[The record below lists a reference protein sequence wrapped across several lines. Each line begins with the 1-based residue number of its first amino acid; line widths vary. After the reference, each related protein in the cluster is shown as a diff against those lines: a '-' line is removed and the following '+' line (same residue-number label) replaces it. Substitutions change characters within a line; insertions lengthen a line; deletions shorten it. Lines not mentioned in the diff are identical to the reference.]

1 MTNFRHSLFSIVFLW
16 AALTLITGCAGG
28 QMRGQRLKTMSQEL
42 AMSGKWTEALTLAKK
57 MEKNL
62 SPEQMAEKLRQEEI
76 EALMRVYTQLGNHE
90 KVFLIGDA
98 FIAHIENVL
107 KDQESRSVKGDWSD
121 DVIQNDFLNMPEVV
135 TPYLESALQ
144 TGEIERFD
152 RALKTALS
160 AMEYSMDMT
169 HGSPV
174 PEDCRYSYRYGV
186 VHPLTVQRALLEGD
200 DLKTFRAMED
210 IRISMAKME
219 RCMSKRQWQWAK
231 PGYNAGLLNLGVH
244 LKDPRLLR
252 KYAEHIDQKDF
263 KGDTGAA
270 ALTILAFPLILAVGG
285 TEAFYVPGTI
295 MNESNLY
302 FRTKKQFY
310 FGYADYLEG
319 SYQNAVSQLE
329 TYCQAISQTSA
340 LGGEYLWTA
349 HDALGDCYENL
360 GQPETAVEHYEKAVR
375 IAETERSALQKDS
388 YKRHFLKDRGR
399 PYERLAI
406 GYARHG
412 EIEKAFAIVEKSK
425 ARALADLLEGKTLG
439 KNKEVEASYLAFR
452 TENVFKSSIGSVFA
466 DGGKK
471 SLESPETASRSV
483 RKAQEALTSGDK
495 ELASFVTAQSPSWNT
510 MKPYFDDVTL
520 VEFMLSEKEGLVFVG
535 STSGLQVHHIQ
546 QPEHRIS
553 AMVAELRRSICVET
567 TDPRPK
573 AQALYKALFGDAFP
587 QGLPRRVVIVPHGP
601 LHALPFTSLHDGQ
614 GWLVE
619 RSELSIL
626 PAAGILPFCREK
638 TGRPIDSFLAF
649 GNPDLSTTLQGMAK
663 DQWALPG
670 AEQEA
675 NELGALFFKGKSNP
689 KVTILTGSDATE
701 SAFLEQAPRADIVH
715 LACHGEFNRKSP
727 SRSAML
733 LAGDKDT
740 DGRLEAWE
748 IMKVALNARFV
759 TMSAC
764 ETGIGEI
771 SVGDEVVGL
780 TRGMLYAGTPALMSS
795 LWKVSD
801 EATSLLMIKFY
812 EHLLAGQRPT
822 KALQLAQLSLLG
834 IKTDRQ
840 NLKNRGISISRKSA
854 DTPHTQFNHPL
865 YWAAFQV
872 TGDWK

>member
-1 MTNFRHSLFSIVFLW
+1 MNNFRYCLFSIASFG
-16 AALTLITGCAGG
+16 AALMLITGCAGG
-28 QMRGQRLKTMSQEL
+28 QMRGQRLKAMSQEL

-57 MEKNL
+57 MEKGL
-62 SPEQMAEKLRQEEI
+62 TPEQMALKLRQEEI

-107 KDQESRSVKGDWSD
+107 KDQESRSVKGGWSD
-121 DVIQNDFLNMPEVV
+121 IVIQIDFRNMPEVI
-135 TPYLESALQ
+135 TPYLESALK

-169 HGSPV
+169 DGSDPTL
-174 PEDCRYSYRYGV
+174 EDCRYSYSYGV
-186 VHPLTVQRALLEGD
+186 AHPLMVQRSLLDGD
-200 DLKTFRAMED
+200 DLKTFRALED

-219 RCMSKRQWQWAK
+219 RCMSKKQWQWAK

-263 KGDTGAA
+263 KGDTGVA
-270 ALTILAFPLILAVGG
+270 ALTVVAFPMILAVGG
-285 TEAFYVPGTI
+285 TEAFYVPGSI

-319 SYQNAVSQLE
+319 SYQAAASQLAA
-329 TYCQAISQTSA
+329 YCQTVHQSPA

-360 GQPETAVEHYEKAVR
+360 GQPEKAIEHYEKAVS

-406 GYARHG
+406 RYAMHG

-471 SLESPETASRSV
+471 SLESREAANRSV
-483 RKAQEALTSGDK
+483 QNAQDALTSGDK

-510 MKPYFDDVTL
+510 MKPYFDNVTL
-520 VEFMLSEKEGLVFVG
+520 VEFMLNENQGLMFVG
-535 STSGLQVHHIQ
+535 NTSGLQVHHIA
-546 QPEHRIS
+546 QPERRIS
-553 AMVAELRRSICVET
+553 AMVAELRKSICT
-567 TDPRPK
+567 GTGDPSPK
-573 AQALYKALFGDAFP
+573 ARALYKALFGDAFP
-587 QGLPRRVVIVPHGP
+587 EGLPRRVVIVPHGP
-601 LHALPFTSLHDGQ
+601 LHTLPFTSLHDGQ
-614 GWLVE
+614 GWLIE
-619 RSELSIL
+619 RSEISIL

-649 GNPDLSTTLQGMAK
+649 GNPDLSVTLPGMTE

-670 AEQEA
+670 AAQEA
-675 NELGALFFKGKSNP
+675 NQLGALFFKGKSNP

-701 SAFLEQAPRADIVH
+701 SAFIEQAPRADIVH
-715 LACHGEFNRKSP
+715 LACHGEFNRQSP

-733 LAGDKDT
+733 LARDNHT

-801 EATSLLMIKFY
+801 EATSLLMINFY
-812 EHLLAGQRPT
+812 EHLLTGQRPT

-834 IKTDRQ
+834 IQTDTQ
-840 NLKNRGISISRKSA
+840 NLINRGMSINQKSSN
-854 DTPHTQFNHPL
+854 TKFNHPF